1 MITPS
6 VSPEPEHA
14 FTNRIVK
21 VFLESNL
28 SVILI
33 LLAVIVGLAALG
45 VTPRE
50 EDPQIVVPL
59 ADVYVNFPG
68 HSAAEV
74 EKLVSTRLEKM
85 LYQIDGVEYVYSM
98 SREDQAIITVRFYV
112 GEDRERSLVK
122 LYKKIDENV
131 DLAPPGVTGWVVK
144 PVEIDDVPVVTL
156 TLAGRGEELGIRDW
170 GLEENSRAS
179 RQTSDTLD
187 HQIPGSSNHLIP
199 NPQSLIPSSSPDD
212 MTLRRVAEEVAQR
225 LAGVPN
231 VSRAYVV
238 GGRPRVVQV
247 MMDPDAMAGYHVSPL
262 EIRRA
267 IQATN
272 IRQTAGQ
279 IRNDDRLIRIE
290 AGQPFTDPRQ
300 LSDLVVGVFNGRPV
314 FLKDVATI
322 EDGPDEVSSYVRH
335 GWGPARGFTKE
346 EFFPSTVIGHEGA
359 RDEGRGVRGEGRGA
373 SDGNKFAD
381 STTEL
386 QNQDSSATDHS
397 PLATRHSPPVTGHS
411 PLTPNPSEAVTIA
424 VAKKKGTNAVWVANA
439 VLHEAEKLQ
448 ETIVPDDMQMIVTRN
463 YGLTANEKV
472 NELVEALAVAVL
484 IVVALLTL
492 GLGWREALIV
502 AVAVPV
508 VFGLTLAVNLMLGF
522 TINRVTLFALILS
535 LGLLVD
541 DPIVDVEN
549 IVRHF
554 ALRKRA
560 TRRIVLEAV
569 AEIRPPLI
577 TATLAVI
584 VSFLPMFFITGMM
597 GPYMRPMALNVPV
610 TMLMSMLVAFTI
622 TPWLAYHVLR
632 RKYSKQSGQSGQRPV
647 ASGQSGTDAIADHQS
662 PIPDP
667 QSPPTER
674 DPHDLDAI
682 KQSLLYKF
690 FYPLMAPLLH
700 SRLLAWGFLLFIAL
714 LTVGAMGLAAV
725 RSVPLKMLPFDNKN
739 ELLLVLDFD
748 RGTTLERSDAAVR
761 DFEAYLATVPE
772 VSDYTSYVGLASPM
786 DFNGLVRHYYLRQ
799 GDDVAEMRINLAGKK
814 NRRLQSH
821 AVGLRMRRDLQDIA
835 DRHHARMKLVETP
848 PGPPVIASVVAEV
861 YGRPDDSYDDIL
873 RASDAVRNRLAEE
886 PGVVDV
892 DSVREAAQEKL
903 TFVPDS
909 EKAAINDVSSEQI
922 AATLRSVMGDD
933 AVSVVRS
940 PTERNSLKIVLRVPV
955 ARRSSPHDLARIEV
969 KGNSGK
975 LVPLA
980 ELGKWKTARV
990 DQMIY
995 HKNLE
1000 RVAYVFAETAGRPPA
1015 DVVVDVM
1022 ADRVKKE
1029 QSTSAKEEG
1038 SQATSH
1044 RKQGLGTSD
1053 TITRSP
1059 DHQIAKSSRPVGSR
1073 TFFHNGSGLPWSL
1086 PSGASVDFA
1095 GEGEWKITL
1104 DVFRDLGLAFG
1115 AAMVGIYV
1123 LLVAQMRSFA
1133 IPIVVML
1140 AIPLTVLGVMP
1151 GFWLLN
1157 VLSAHHVG
1165 GYLDPVYF
1173 TATGMIGMIA
1183 LSGIVTR
1190 DSIILVDFIH
1200 LSLARGRSLFDAIM
1214 ESRVVR
1220 LRPILLTAAAAMLGA
1235 APIIVDPIFSGLAW
1249 SLIFGLFAST
1259 LFTLFVIPVA
1269 YWLLYANKPGHGLP
1283 QSTLDEV

>member
-1 MITPS
+1 MNNPTDTSAP
-6 VSPEPEHA
+6 PEHN

-21 VFLESNL
+21 IFLESNL
-28 SVILI
+28 SLILI
-33 LLAVIVGLAALG
+33 LLATVLGLAALG
-45 VTPRE
+45 LTPRE

-74 EKLVSTRLEKM
+74 EQLVSTPLEKM
-85 LYQIDGVEYVYSM
+85 LYQIDGVEYVYSI
-98 SREDQAIITVRFYV
+98 SRENQAVITVRYYV

-122 LYKKIDENV
+122 LFKKIDENV
-131 DLAPPGVTGWVVK
+131 DLVPPGVTGWVVK
-144 PVEIDDVPVVTL
+144 PVEIDDVPIVTL
-156 TLAGRGEELGIRDW
+156 TLTDVSALRSE
-170 GLEENSRAS
+170 SRPVG
-179 RQTSDTLD
+179 DE
-187 HQIPGSSNHLIP
+187 
-199 NPQSLIPSSSPDD
+199 
-212 MTLRRVAEEVAQR
+212 MTLRRVAEEMAQR
-225 LAGVPN
+225 LAGLDN

-238 GGRPRVVQV
+238 GGRPRVVQILI
-247 MMDPDAMAGYHVSPL
+247 DPDRMAAYHVSAL
-262 EIRRA
+262 ELERA
-267 IQATN
+267 VRAAN
-272 IRQTAGQ
+272 VRQTAGD
-279 IRNDDRLIRIE
+279 IRTGDRLMRVE
-290 AGQPFTDPRQ
+290 TGEPFTDARQ
-300 LSDLVVGVFNGRPV
+300 IRELVVGVFDGRPV
-314 FLKDVATI
+314 ALKDVATV
-322 EDGPDEVSSYVRH
+322 EDGPEEVANYVRH

-346 EFFPSTVIGHEGA
+346 EFFPGTLLGQETAPVAQNRVTAHPGSFPRREG
-359 RDEGRGVRGEGRGA
+359 
-373 SDGNKFAD
+373 
-381 STTEL
+381 
-386 QNQDSSATDHS
+386 
-397 PLATRHSPPVTGHS
+397 
-411 PLTPNPSEAVTIA
+411 TPAVTVVI
-424 VAKKKGTNAVWVANA
+424 AKKKGSNAVWVANA
-439 VLHEAEKLQ
+439 VLRKAEKLR
-448 ETIVPDDMQMIVTRN
+448 ETVVPDNVQLVVTRN

-472 NELVEALAVAVL
+472 NELVEALAVAIV

-554 ALRKRA
+554 VLRKRA

-569 AEIRPPLI
+569 SEIRPPLI

-632 RKYSKQSGQSGQRPV
+632 RKYDLPV
-647 ASGQSGTDAIADHQS
+647 GEAVPGAEVATKH
-662 PIPDP
+662 
-667 QSPPTER
+667 
-674 DPHDLDAI
+674 DPHDLDSV
-682 KQSLLYKF
+682 KQSPLYKL

-700 SRLLAWGFLLFIAL
+700 SRLVAWSFLLVMGL
-714 LTVGAMGLAAV
+714 LTVGAVGLAAM

-748 RGTTLERSDAAVR
+748 EGTTLERSDAAVR
-761 DFEAYLATVPE
+761 DFEAYLAGVPE

-799 GDDVAEMRINLAGKK
+799 GDNVAEVRINLAGKK
-814 NRRLQSH
+814 NRGLQSH
-821 AVGLRMRRDLQDIA
+821 AVGLRMRNDLQKIA
-835 DRHHARMKLVETP
+835 DRHTARMKLVETP

-861 YGRPDDSYDDIL
+861 YGDAEQSYDTILSAADI
-873 RASDAVRNRLAEE
+873 VRKRLGEE

-892 DSVREAAQEKL
+892 DDVREAAQPKVV
-903 TFVPDS
+903 FVPDE
-909 EKAAINDVSSEQI
+909 EKAALSGITREQI
-922 AATLRSVMGDD
+922 AATLHAVLAGDRLG
-933 AVSVVRS
+933 AVRS
-940 PTERNSLKIVLRVPV
+940 PSERNPLRIELRAPIEK
-955 ARRSSPHDLARIEV
+955 RSSREDLARVQV
-969 KGNSGK
+969 KGGSGQ
-975 LVPLA
+975 LVALA
-980 ELGKWKTARV
+980 ELGGWRTTRV
-990 DQMIY
+990 DQAIY
-995 HKNLE
+995 HKNTR

-1015 DVVVDVM
+1015 DVVVD
-1022 ADRVKKE
+1022 AQSDRKAVPSKSEKLIR
-1029 QSTSAKEEG
+1029 SG
-1038 SQATSH
+1038 SGWVATAE
-1044 RKQGLGTSD
+1044 
-1053 TITRSP
+1053 P
-1059 DHQIAKSSRPVGSR
+1059 RPLDRR
-1073 TFFHNGSGLPWSL
+1073 TFISNGGGIAWRLPD
-1086 PSGASVDFA
+1086 AFAVDFA

-1104 DVFRDLGLAFG
+1104 DVFRDLGLAFA
-1115 AAMVGIYV
+1115 AAMIGIYV
-1123 LLVAQMRSFA
+1123 LLVAQTGSFA
-1133 IPIVVML
+1133 IPVVVML
-1140 AIPLTVLGVMP
+1140 AIPLTILGVMP

-1157 VLSAHHVG
+1157 ALSAQHVG

-1183 LSGIVTR
+1183 LAGIVTR

-1235 APIIVDPIFSGLAW
+1235 APIIIDPIFSGLAW

-1259 LFTLFVIPVA
+1259 IFTLFVIPVV

-1283 QSTLDEV
+1283 QTAMD

>member
-1 MITPS
+1 MTEHSLPS
-6 VSPEPEHA
+6 AEPEHA

-21 VFLESNL
+21 VFLETNL
-28 SVILI
+28 SVILV
-33 LLAVIVGLAALG
+33 LLATIVGLAALG
-45 VTPRE
+45 LTPRE

-131 DLAPPGVTGWVVK
+131 DLVPPGVTGWVVK

-156 TLAGRGEELGIRDW
+156 TLADKGARDERRGASGQDTPA
-170 GLEENSRAS
+170 ENP
-179 RQTSDTLD
+179 
-187 HQIPGSSNHLIP
+187 QIPKSRNPQIP
-199 NPQSLIPSSSPDD
+199 NPPPDD

-225 LAGVPN
+225 LAAVPN

-272 IRQTAGQ
+272 VRQTAGE
-279 IRNDDRLIRIE
+279 IRNGDRLIRIE

-300 LSDLVVGVFNGRPV
+300 LADLVVGVFNGRPV
-314 FLKDVATI
+314 FLKDVAKI

-346 EFFPSTVIGHEGA
+346 EFFPSTVIG
-359 RDEGRGVRGEGRGA
+359 GESQEPA
-373 SDGNKFAD
+373 
-381 STTEL
+381 
-386 QNQDSSATDHS
+386 
-397 PLATRHSPPVTGHS
+397 TGHR
-411 PLTPNPSEAVTIA
+411 PLTTNPQSPIPNPSDAVTIA
-424 VAKKKGTNAVWVANA
+424 IAKKKGSNAVWVANA
-439 VLHEAEKLQ
+439 VLHEAEKLRDS
-448 ETIVPDDMQMIVTRN
+448 IVPDDMQMIVTRN

-632 RKYSKQSGQSGQRPV
+632 RKYSKHPGQSAQCPLP
-647 ASGQSGTDAIADHQS
+647 SDQTGTATNS
-662 PIPDP
+662 PNPQIPKSPNPEIDP
-667 QSPPTER
+667 H

-700 SRLLAWGFLLFIAL
+700 SRLVAWGFLLFIAL

-748 RGTTLERSDAAVR
+748 KGTTLERSDTAVR
-761 DFEAYLATVPE
+761 DLEAFLATVPE
-772 VSDYTSYVGLASPM
+772 VSDFTSYVGLASPM

-799 GDDVAEMRINLAGKK
+799 GDDVAELRVNLAGKK
-814 NRRLQSH
+814 NRSLQSH
-821 AVGLRMRRDLQDIA
+821 AVGLRMRHDLQEIA

-861 YGRPDDSYDDIL
+861 YGQPDESYDDIL
-873 RASDAVRNRLAEE
+873 RDSDVVRDRLAKE

-892 DSVREAAQEKL
+892 DSVREAPQEKL
-903 TFVPDS
+903 TFVPDT

-940 PTERNSLKIVLRVPV
+940 PTERNPLKIVLRVPV

-969 KGNSGK
+969 KGNSGR

-980 ELGKWKTARV
+980 ELGQWKTARV

-1015 DVVVDVM
+1015 DVVVDTL
-1022 ADRVKKE
+1022 ADRVQKTE
-1029 QSTSAKEEG
+1029 PDSSAISK
-1038 SQATSH
+1038 
-1044 RKQGLGTSD
+1044 
-1053 TITRSP
+1053 SP
-1059 DHQIAKSSRPVGSR
+1059 NPQIPKSPRPVRSR

-1086 PSGASVDFA
+1086 SAGATVDFA

-1123 LLVAQMRSFA
+1123 LLVAQMRSFV

-1283 QSTLDEV
+1283 QSTLDDA